1 MDRIL
6 RDCGVAL
13 AAVVELMESEM
24 DSRKDNQDFMRAYKM
39 AVEAHVFYRLRAGK
53 DFKDEES

>member
-6 RDCGVAL
+6 RDRGVAL

-24 DSRKDNQDFMRAYKM
+24 DSRKDNHDFMRTYKM
-39 AVEAHVFYRLRAGK
+39 AIQAYGFYRLRAGK
-53 DFKDEES
+53 DFKDEE